1 MFHFIFHT
9 KALEMN
15 GQRMDSM
22 LRKARK
28 ALKGNGIGQHAF

>member
-15 GQRMDSM
+15 GLRMDSM
-22 LRKARK
+22 LRK